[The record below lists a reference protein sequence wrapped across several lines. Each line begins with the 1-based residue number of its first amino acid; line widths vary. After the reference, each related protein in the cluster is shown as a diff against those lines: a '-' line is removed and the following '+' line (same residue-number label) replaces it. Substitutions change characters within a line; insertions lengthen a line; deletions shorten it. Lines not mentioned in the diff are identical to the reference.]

1 MNVTESFRS
10 DLQKFIIDYNI
21 IGTMS
26 GVAIA
31 LYTKDLIL
39 SFSGDVVIP
48 TIFIILAKLNI
59 GWITKMIPLPKNVKF
74 DFTAFSRNF
83 ISWGLGVIITY
94 IFIQITIKY
103 IIGINNSDLSKNT
116 KQKSNQN
123 IDQNINTNETED
135 LSKK

>member
-1 MNVTESFRS
+1 MNVTENFKS
-10 DLQKFIIDYNI
+10 DLQKFVIDYNI

-59 GWITKMIPLPKNVKF
+59 GWITKMLPLPKNVKF
-74 DFTAFSRNF
+74 DLTTFSRNF
-83 ISWGLGVIITY
+83 ISWFLGVIITY
-94 IFIQITIKY
+94 IFIKITVKY
-103 IIGINNSDLSKNT
+103 ILGIKSSDAEDAKANT
-116 KQKSNQN
+116 KA
-123 IDQNINTNETED
+123 NEDST
-135 LSKK
+135 KK

>member
-1 MNVTESFRS
+1 MNGVDNFKS
-10 DLQKFIIDYNI
+10 DLQKFIVDYNI

-39 SFSGDVVIP
+39 SFSGDIVIP

-59 GWITKMIPLPKNVKF
+59 EWITKMLPLPKNMKF

-83 ISWGLGVIITY
+83 ISWLLGVVITY
-94 IFIQITIKY
+94 IFIQVTVKY
-103 IIGINNSDLSKNT
+103 ILGI
-116 KQKSNQN
+116 Q
-123 IDQNINTNETED
+123 NTNKKDEPKDANGKED
-135 LSKK
+135 TTKK